1 VTERN
6 YLISVLP
13 ENYDEDLLQY
23 SDVVSWSH
31 SNLDHKNVLRL
42 TLEDIYMLDKIW
54 DIVNEEND
62 SMIGPHEDSWIPIQE
77 ARIAVLNRL
86 KAYNDTKIG
95 RRGEILMKRI
105 LDLLETAVRT
115 NHN

>member
-1 VTERN
+1 MTERN

-42 TLEDIYMLDKIW
+42 TLEDIYMLDRIW

-62 SMIGPHEDSWIPIQE
+62 SMEEEEYEEYYS
-77 ARIAVLNRL
+77 
-86 KAYNDTKIG
+86 
-95 RRGEILMKRI
+95 
-105 LDLLETAVRT
+105 
-115 NHN
+115 